1 MDKEKERIRK
11 EGIKHGER
19 TQVTFSF
26 RCDNENYMYLRTKK
40 NMGRWLNTLIEHERN
55 CSE

>member
-1 MDKEKERIRK
+1 MERIRK

-26 RCDNENYMYLRTKK
+26 RCDNENYLYLRTKK
-40 NMGRWLNTLIEHERN
+40 NMGRWLNNLIAHERI